1 MYFSFFSLQEDVF
14 LVCFCFLSFPLYLP
28 STVCKGHRS
37 STACI
42 RVQSRSCFECVQ
54 LLSIHIFFVPW
65 WHGSAFLNEFC
76 RPQKSPARRYNIGRA
91 EHLSLHL
98 LGLSTL
104 SQGTFLPVPTCIFA
118 SVLEQMSEDIVAIL
132 PEELQ
137 LSAHHCSTSRIS
149 TSAWLLPSTA
159 LTQTH
164 YCPTSGISTSAWFR
178 HCLV

>member
-1 MYFSFFSLQEDVF
+1 M
-14 LVCFCFLSFPLYLP
+14 YLP

-54 LLSIHIFFVPW
+54 LLSIHIFFVPL

-118 SVLEQMSEDIVAIL
+118 SVLEQMSGDIVAIL

-149 TSAWLLPSTA
+149 TSAGYSTA

-164 YCPTSGISTSAWFR
+164 YCPTSGISTSAGSGTAL
-178 HCLV
+178 CKTETVEQCM